1 MTVTNLLCFSLA
13 DQVGYGPERA
23 TTAAV
28 GFLQGIHPVAVAASG
43 NSTAD
48 ADADSTRAPP
58 NAHELQPPKASRALF
73 ELKSEP
79 AELERATAT
88 ASANGERS
96 SATLI
101 AAATAPSAP
110 PACACPRASP
120 PPPARV
126 LKDVVCFHA
135 ACYRQVSE
143 LLQLD
148 LHEPPA
154 SQVRALRDP

>member
-1 MTVTNLLCFSLA
+1 M
-13 DQVGYGPERA
+13 GYGPERA

-28 GFLQGIHPVAVAASG
+28 GFLQGIHPAAVAASG
-43 NSTAD
+43 NSSADAD
-48 ADADSTRAPP
+48 ADADSSRAPP

-79 AELERATAT
+79 AEHELAKATAT
-88 ASANGERS
+88 ASANGEHS
-96 SATLI
+96 SATFS
-101 AAATAPSAP
+101 ATVTAPTAP
-110 PACACPRASP
+110 VPGACARPSP
-120 PPPARV
+120 PPPTRV

-135 ACYRQVSE
+135 ASYRQVSE

-154 SQVRALRDP
+154 SQVRAILDA